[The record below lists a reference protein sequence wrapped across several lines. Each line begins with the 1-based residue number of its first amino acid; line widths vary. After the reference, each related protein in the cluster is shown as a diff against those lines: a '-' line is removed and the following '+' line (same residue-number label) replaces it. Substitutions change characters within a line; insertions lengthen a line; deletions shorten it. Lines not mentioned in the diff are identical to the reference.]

1 MFHVIAPWRATVG
14 ESCVKAPIRRRLHGS
29 EPDRGFCTG
38 IAKGLIC
45 DFRHA
50 ESLERKSPAGAGLE
64 ACPSGKAPLLI
75 LGGLTEKRSPN
86 RNRAEAR

>member
-1 MFHVIAPWRATVG
+1 M
-14 ESCVKAPIRRRLHGS
+14 
-29 EPDRGFCTG
+29 DRSRIGAFTQAARG
-38 IAKGLIC
+38 GLIC

>member
-1 MFHVIAPWRATVG
+1 MAGLKGRAKARSRASGRDEVKKRGGEGFLFHVIALWRATVG

-50 ESLERKSPAGAGLE
+50 ESLERKSPAVGGA
-64 ACPSGKAPLLI
+64 
-75 LGGLTEKRSPN
+75 
-86 RNRAEAR
+86 